1 MKGYG
6 VTVTGRR
13 VAYPL
18 VAIPRPGH
26 LGYYPGMSG
35 VTEELVAGL
44 ASAWNAHDSD
54 AYAALFHEDGT
65 FVNVNG
71 SYEKSR
77 EEIRKLHETIHA
89 SFYKDSVMRG
99 EVLDARELVPGVI
112 VTHVSHELEGDARFP
127 DQTVRTLATYVIEQ
141 RAGIWKFIAA
151 HNTRVVPPR

>member
-1 MKGYG
+1 MKGCG
-6 VTVTGRR
+6 VIVTGRR
-13 VAYPL
+13 VPYPL
-18 VAIPRPGH
+18 AAIPCPGR

-77 EEIRKLHETIHA
+77 EEIRKLHAAIHA

-112 VTHVSHELEGDARFP
+112 VAHVSHELEGDARFP
-127 DQTVRTLATYVIEQ
+127 GQTVRTLATYVIEQ
-141 RAGIWKFIAA
+141 RAGLWKFTAA
-151 HNTRVVPPR
+151 HNTRIVPPR